1 VARLHGHERNPEGR
15 CLLPARIGRI
25 TGIEYITV
33 VCLILKLRQA
43 LTDAFWINVP
53 RLLITDSTQLY
64 PSDRTI
70 SGMSGQARKVADL
83 VEQLR
88 S

>member
-1 VARLHGHERNPEGR
+1 
-15 CLLPARIGRI
+15 
-25 TGIEYITV
+25 
-33 VCLILKLRQA
+33 
-43 LTDAFWINVP
+43 
-53 RLLITDSTQLY
+53 LLITDSTQLY

-83 VEQLR
+83 LEQLR